1 MLPWMAVGAGMVA
14 ARLWQGGGLVECL
27 FVAAAVLMG
36 RLLVG
41 IVDSLVKC

>member
-1 MLPWMAVGAGMVA
+1 MFPWMAVGAGMVA
-14 ARLWQGGGLVECL
+14 ARLWQGGGLLECL

-41 IVDSLVKC
+41 AVDSVVKC